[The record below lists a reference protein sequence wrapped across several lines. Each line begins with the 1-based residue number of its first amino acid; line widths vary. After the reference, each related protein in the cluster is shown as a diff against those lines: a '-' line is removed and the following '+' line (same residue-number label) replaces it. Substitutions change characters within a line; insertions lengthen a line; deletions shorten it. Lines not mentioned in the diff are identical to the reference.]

1 MDIFNVLNMLGGLA
15 LFLYGMNAMGDG
27 LAKVSGGRLE
37 SVLEK
42 LTKKRI
48 MAVLLGAAVTAVI
61 QSSSATT
68 VMVVGFVNSGIM
80 KLNQAIG
87 IIMGANI
94 GTTITSWILALTGI
108 QSDNIFVSLLKP
120 SSFSP
125 ILAVIG
131 AAFILFSKKDRKK
144 DIGTIMVGFAILMF
158 GMETMSA
165 AVKPLANVPQFT
177 NMFTMF
183 TNPVLGMIVGAVLT
197 AVIQSS
203 SASVGILQALCATG
217 GVTMASAIPIIMG
230 QNIGT
235 CVTSLISAAGA
246 NKNAK
251 RAALVHFHFNLIGTI
266 IFMVVFY
273 TLNAFLHFE
282 ILNMTANAWLIALVH
297 SCFNIAATIIFMPF
311 GDLLAKLACLTIR
324 DKKETD
330 ETTAESDSL
339 EKDFQVLDPRF
350 LESPAFAVQQCK
362 NVAVKM
368 ADSARDG
375 LFLSMELLE
384 SYDEEKAGLVLHYE
398 DIVDRYED
406 ELGTYLVKLNGKS
419 LTKKDSQIVSML
431 LHVIGD
437 FERISDHAVNI
448 KEAAE
453 EMRDKKLRFSDKAAA
468 ELKVY
473 TTAIHEIV
481 NMAFD
486 AFTTE
491 NVEAAGNVEPLE
503 EVMDYL
509 KAELKDRH
517 VRRLRKGKCTIE
529 LGFVLT
535 DLITNYERVADH
547 CSNIAVCLIQVVG
560 NDGFDTHEYLDNI
573 KSKDNEEFKI
583 KVHWY
588 KEKYELP

>member
-251 RAALVHFHFNLIGTI
+251 RAALVHFYFNLIGTI
-266 IFMVVFY
+266 IFMVAFY

-297 SCFNIAATIIFMPF
+297 SCFNIAATILFMPF
-311 GDLLAKLACLTIR
+311 GDLLAKFACLTIR
-324 DKKETD
+324 DKKEAD

-339 EKDFQVLDPRF
+339 EKEFQVLDPRF

-368 ADSARDG
+368 ANSARDG

-453 EMRDKKLRFSDKAAA
+453 EMRDKKLKFSDKAAA

-481 NMAFD
+481 NMSMD
-486 AFTTE
+486 AFATE
-491 NVEAAGNVEPLE
+491 NVEAAENVEPLE

>member
-251 RAALVHFHFNLIGTI
+251 RAALVHFYFNLIGTI

-297 SCFNIAATIIFMPF
+297 SCFNIAATILFMPF

-324 DKKETD
+324 DKKEID
-330 ETTAESDSL
+330 EITAESDSL

-362 NVAVKM
+362 NVAAKM
-368 ADSARDG
+368 ANSARDG

-453 EMRDKKLRFSDKAAA
+453 EMRDKKLKFSDKAAA

>member
-251 RAALVHFHFNLIGTI
+251 RAALVHFYFNLIGTI

-297 SCFNIAATIIFMPF
+297 SCFNIAATILFMPF

-324 DKKETD
+324 DKKEAD

-339 EKDFQVLDPRF
+339 EKEFQVLDPRF

-368 ADSARDG
+368 ANSARDG

-453 EMRDKKLRFSDKAAA
+453 EMRDKKLKFSDKAAA

-481 NMAFD
+481 NMSMD
-486 AFTTE
+486 AFATE
-491 NVEAAGNVEPLE
+491 NVEAAENVEPLE

>member
-251 RAALVHFHFNLIGTI
+251 RAALVHFYFNLIGTI

-297 SCFNIAATIIFMPF
+297 SCFNIAATILFMPF

-368 ADSARDG
+368 ANSARDG
-375 LFLSMELLE
+375 LFMSMELLE

-453 EMRDKKLRFSDKAAA
+453 EMRDKKLKFSDKAAA

-481 NMAFD
+481 NMSMD
-486 AFTTE
+486 AFATE
-491 NVEAAGNVEPLE
+491 NVEAAENVEPLE

>member
-144 DIGTIMVGFAILMF
+144 DIGTIMVGFALLMF

-251 RAALVHFHFNLIGTI
+251 RAALVHFYFNLIGTT

-324 DKKETD
+324 DKKETN

-339 EKDFQVLDPRF
+339 EKEFQVLDPRF

-368 ADSARDG
+368 ANSARDG

>member
-251 RAALVHFHFNLIGTI
+251 RAALVHFYFNLIGTI

-297 SCFNIAATIIFMPF
+297 SCFNIAATILFMPF

-324 DKKETD
+324 DKKETN

-368 ADSARDG
+368 ANSARDG

-453 EMRDKKLRFSDKAAA
+453 EMRDKKLKFSDKAAA

>member
-251 RAALVHFHFNLIGTI
+251 RAALVHFYFNLIGTI

-297 SCFNIAATIIFMPF
+297 SCFNIAATILFMPF

-324 DKKETD
+324 DKKEAD

-339 EKDFQVLDPRF
+339 EKEFQVLDPRF

-368 ADSARDG
+368 ANSARDG

-453 EMRDKKLRFSDKAAA
+453 EMRDKKLKFSDKAAS

-481 NMAFD
+481 NMSMD
-486 AFTTE
+486 AFATE
-491 NVEAAGNVEPLE
+491 NVEAAENVEPLE

>member
-251 RAALVHFHFNLIGTI
+251 RAALVHFYFNLIGTI

-282 ILNMTANAWLIALVH
+282 IVNMTANAWLIALVH
-297 SCFNIAATIIFMPF
+297 SCFNIAATILFMPF

-324 DKKETD
+324 DKKEAD

-339 EKDFQVLDPRF
+339 EKEFQVLDPRF

-368 ADSARDG
+368 ANSARDG

-453 EMRDKKLRFSDKAAA
+453 EMRDKKLKFSDKAAA

-481 NMAFD
+481 NMSMD
-486 AFTTE
+486 AFATE
-491 NVEAAGNVEPLE
+491 NVEAAENVEPLE

>member
-251 RAALVHFHFNLIGTI
+251 RAALVHFYFNLIGTI

-297 SCFNIAATIIFMPF
+297 SCFNIAATILFMPF

-330 ETTAESDSL
+330 EITAESDSL

-362 NVAVKM
+362 NVATKM
-368 ADSARDG
+368 ANSARDG

-453 EMRDKKLRFSDKAAA
+453 EMRDKKLKFSDKAAA

>member
-27 LAKVSGGRLE
+27 LAKVSGGKLE

-48 MAVLLGAAVTAVI
+48 MAVILGAAVTAVI

-131 AAFILFSKKDRKK
+131 SAFILFSKKDRRK
-144 DIGTIMVGFAILMF
+144 DIGTILVGFAILMF
-158 GMETMSA
+158 GMETMSS
-165 AVKPLANVPQFT
+165 AVKPLADVPQFT

-197 AVIQSS
+197 AIIQSS

-251 RAALVHFHFNLIGTI
+251 RAALVHFYFNLIGTI

-330 ETTAESDSL
+330 EITAESDSL

-368 ADSARDG
+368 ANAARDG
-375 LFLSMELLE
+375 LFISMDLLE
-384 SYDEEKAGLVLHYE
+384 HYDEEKAAVVLHYE

-431 LHVIGD
+431 LHVISD

-453 EMRDKKLRFSDKAAA
+453 EMRDKKLKFSDKAAA

-481 NMAFD
+481 NMSMD
-486 AFTTE
+486 AFATE

-560 NDGFDTHEYLDNI
+560 NDGFDTHEYLDNV

>member
-251 RAALVHFHFNLIGTI
+251 RAALVHFYFNLIGTI

-297 SCFNIAATIIFMPF
+297 SCFNIAATILFMPF

-330 ETTAESDSL
+330 EITAESDSL
-339 EKDFQVLDPRF
+339 EKEFQVLDPRF

-368 ADSARDG
+368 ANSARDG

-453 EMRDKKLRFSDKAAA
+453 EMRDKKLKFSDKAAA

-481 NMAFD
+481 NMSMD
-486 AFTTE
+486 AFATE
-491 NVEAAGNVEPLE
+491 NVEAAENVEPLE

>member
-125 ILAVIG
+125 TLAVIG

-251 RAALVHFHFNLIGTI
+251 RAALVHFYFNLIGTI

-324 DKKETD
+324 DKKETN

-339 EKDFQVLDPRF
+339 EKEFQVLDPRF

-368 ADSARDG
+368 ANSARDG

>member
-251 RAALVHFHFNLIGTI
+251 RAALVHFYFNLIGTI

-297 SCFNIAATIIFMPF
+297 SCFNIAATILFMPF

-330 ETTAESDSL
+330 EITAESDSL

-362 NVAVKM
+362 NVAAKM
-368 ADSARDG
+368 ANSARDG

-453 EMRDKKLRFSDKAAA
+453 EMRDKKLKFSDKAAA

-560 NDGFDTHEYLDNI
+560 SDGFDTHEYLDNI

>member
-251 RAALVHFHFNLIGTI
+251 RAALVHFYFNLIGTI

-368 ADSARDG
+368 ANSARDG
-375 LFLSMELLE
+375 LFMSMELLE